1 MYDDRKKFY
10 QQLEKERNSKV
21 IAYVTGDRP
30 GMETQIAADV
40 PDVLLEHLDKYGKV
54 NKISLIIY
62 TCGGDTLAAYN
73 IINLIREF
81 CNELEI
87 IVPNKCRSAGTL
99 MTLGANSILMTKQ
112 ATLGPIDPSIIR
124 PMSPIIPGTNPPQK
138 LSLSVESVKGYFSL
152 LKEEFGATSDSSLSA
167 AYTKLAEQIHPLV
180 LGDVY
185 RTQKQIQM
193 LAQKM
198 LEISYSNKK
207 QIKKI
212 VSFLCSD
219 SGSHDYTINR
229 TEAKALGLNVESPTP
244 EIYAQLKDWYYDV
257 VKELELKTPYDPN
270 KVLGTQLNASYQFK
284 RCLIES
290 IDYGQ
295 DAFVSEGILSKAAMN
310 VHNNQQFV
318 ISNNVIFEGWK
329 HL

>member
-1 MYDDRKKFY
+1 
-10 QQLEKERNSKV
+10 
-21 IAYVTGDRP
+21 
-30 GMETQIAADV
+30 
-40 PDVLLEHLDKYGKV
+40 
-54 NKISLIIY
+54 
-62 TCGGDTLAAYN
+62 
-73 IINLIREF
+73 
-81 CNELEI
+81 
-87 IVPNKCRSAGTL
+87 
-99 MTLGANSILMTKQ
+99 
-112 ATLGPIDPSIIR
+112 
-124 PMSPIIPGTNPPQK
+124 
-138 LSLSVESVKGYFSL
+138 

-270 KVLGTQLNASYQFK
+270 KVLGTQSNASYQFK